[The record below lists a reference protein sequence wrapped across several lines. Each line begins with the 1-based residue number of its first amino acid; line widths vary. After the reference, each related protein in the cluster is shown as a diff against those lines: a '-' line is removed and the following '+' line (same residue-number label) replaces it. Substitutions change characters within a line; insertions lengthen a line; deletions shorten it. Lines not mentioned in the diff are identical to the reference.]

1 MKMKM
6 KTYVAISWT
15 TQMLFSFGL
24 ALGISSGGM
33 FFVENFSIVF
43 LEEEPSPE
51 TMLSATLA
59 RALLLTVFVL
69 WAKSLHDKFKR
80 REKELSKKNL

>member
-1 MKMKM
+1 MKM

-33 FFVENFSIVF
+33 FFVEKLFNRFSGRG
-43 LEEEPSPE
+43 
-51 TMLSATLA
+51 T
-59 RALLLTVFVL
+59 
-69 WAKSLHDKFKR
+69 
-80 REKELSKKNL
+80 